1 MMRDRYPEM
10 EKPKGFDPSR
20 LQQDEIKL
28 APLLAAEPEN
38 IVGYLRTGGCSACGA
53 CCGAF
58 VIPLDPA
65 ARENIT
71 TEGCAFVDVAG
82 PAHRI
87 QVPVDPVVIGKTG
100 TADWEHWLGLHDTW
114 LLQGSYPPNGILTA
128 DLPITVKEDPGPMV
142 AEEWFVWL
150 EAQGV
155 AVLQRAGQQVLA
167 YIDRKC
173 DEIGEDG
180 LCQLFGMP
188 QRPQMCGDY
197 PQHPTDVQGLDFCT
211 YKFAP
216 VEKAELMARS
226 IIGQGR
232 PTPKSRKKKGKKK
245 HGRR

>member
-20 LQQDEIKL
+20 LRQDEIKL
-28 APLLAAEPEN
+28 APPLAAEPEN

-53 CCGAF
+53 CCSAF
-58 VIPLDPA
+58 VIPLNPDGLGA
-65 ARENIT
+65 
-71 TEGCAFVDVAG
+71 VDFACVVND
-82 PAHRI
+82 RLN
-87 QVPVDPVVIGKTG
+87 VPVDPIVIGKTG
-100 TADWEHWLGLHDTW
+100 TADWELWLGLHDTTIFQ
-114 LLQGSYPPNGILTA
+114 LPSGVLAA
-128 DLPITVKEDPGPMV
+128 DLPVTVREDPGPMA

-150 EAQGV
+150 EARGV
-155 AVLQRAGQQVLA
+155 AVLQRQGQQVLA
-167 YIDRKC
+167 YVNRKC
-173 DEIGEDG
+173 YEIGEDG
-180 LCQLFGMP
+180 LCQVFGMP
-188 QRPQMCGDY
+188 RRPQMCGDY